1 MKPFNIK
8 ENKEIYLNVIGTDGK
23 LLVPFSFLGEYK
35 TISNKL
41 ELLELLSEVSLRNK
55 VINVDGKFSLEEKY
69 VFLSPNLFTNE
80 NIETMCL
87 NINKLRQV
95 KIYCIVKG
103 NYHIETQQMLCLFGV
118 KYLIVDKSI
127 NVYNEQL
134 MQFLSMRGHCKKE
147 DFYLDTKFIGTDLKT
162 VIEGLMDGIYLG
174 SVTDTLEKIKQY
186 KACNNLTMQEYFKY
200 VIEAEPLKLPF

>member
-8 ENKEIYLNVIGTDGK
+8 ENEEIYLNVIGTDGK
-23 LLVPFSFLGEYK
+23 LLVPFSFIGEYK

-103 NYHIETQQMLCLFGV
+103 DYHIETQQMLCLFGV
-118 KYLIVDKSI
+118 KYLIVNKPIEID
-127 NVYNEQL
+127 NQL
-134 MQFLSMRGHCKKE
+134 IQFLSIKKGLKVD
-147 DFYLDTKFIGTDLKT
+147 DFYLDTKFIGTDLKA
-162 VIEGLMDGIYLG
+162 VIEGLMDGIYLS

-186 KACNNLTMQEYFKY
+186 KACNNLTMQEYLKY
-200 VIEAEPLKLPF
+200 VIEAEPLK